1 MMSIDEMREHEW
13 YVSWSGGKDSTATI
27 IKMHEHKIPI
37 KEIIYVRMMYDDTLP
52 ATLPAMTDFV
62 DEVKK
67 VFESWGYPVTILKS
81 NKTAMDLISI
91 TYKRSKK
98 YPERNGHKYGVTT
111 IVRGGCSFSGLK
123 SRTLNSVI
131 PKNAYQMIGYAADE
145 TKRLH
150 RLGKFQESILVT
162 LGITEKECFDIC
174 RQYNLLSPW
183 YDLGFNRDG
192 CWFCPSVD
200 KKTREYLRENCP
212 DLIEKINQ
220 MIEMCDYDLTTII
233 KSGRNI
239 WVKEYFERNEKKND

>member
-1 MMSIDEMREHEW
+1 
-13 YVSWSGGKDSTATI
+13 
-27 IKMHEHKIPI
+27 
-37 KEIIYVRMMYDDTLP
+37 
-52 ATLPAMTDFV
+52 
-62 DEVKK
+62 
-67 VFESWGYPVTILKS
+67 
-81 NKTAMDLISI
+81 
-91 TYKRSKK
+91 
-98 YPERNGHKYGVTT
+98 
-111 IVRGGCSFSGLK
+111 
-123 SRTLNSVI
+123 
-131 PKNAYQMIGYAADE
+131 MIGYAADE